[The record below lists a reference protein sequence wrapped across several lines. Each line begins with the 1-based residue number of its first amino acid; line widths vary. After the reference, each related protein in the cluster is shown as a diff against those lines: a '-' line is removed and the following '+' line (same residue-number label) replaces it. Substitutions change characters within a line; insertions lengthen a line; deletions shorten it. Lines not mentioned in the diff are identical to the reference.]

1 MLQIKEELKALCE
14 TEGIT
19 GFENKAC
26 QKAEQ
31 LFRPYC
37 DKTEMDDFGNLFVY
51 RFSRNPE
58 AKTVLLD
65 AHIDQIGFMITDV
78 LPGGFLRFTQVGGVD
93 PRMLLGC
100 EVTVLAEQPYYG
112 IISCMPP
119 HLMKAGEQ
127 DKAVP
132 MHEMVIDTG
141 LLEAKDKIKIGT
153 PVVYRTEM
161 CSLSPDSIT
170 GKCLDDRAG
179 VIALLSVMEQ
189 LKDIQLPFHLIA
201 MVSSQEEVTSLG
213 ATIGTYRLRPDYAI
227 AVDVGHAKTPDTPAG
242 KAFAFGGGPM
252 IGMGPNLNTRL
263 TKALIRTAKTEDI
276 PYQLEVMEGA
286 TGTNAWDMQVVA
298 CGTAMGLVSIPLKY
312 MHTQIETIRISDLQ
326 AVADLIYHFLRN
338 FKGEVRL

>member
-1 MLQIKEELKALCE
+1 MLEIKEELKLLCE
-14 TEGIT
+14 TEGIS

-31 LFRPYC
+31 LFQPYC
-37 DKTEMDDFGNLFVY
+37 DKTERDTFGNVFAY
-51 RFSRNPE
+51 RFSDQPQ
-58 AKTVLLD
+58 AKTILLD
-65 AHIDQIGFMITDV
+65 AHIDQIGFLVTGILSD
-78 LPGGFLRFTQVGGVD
+78 GFLRFTQVGGVD

-100 EVTVLAEQPYYG
+100 EVNILADQPYYG

-119 HLMKAGEQ
+119 HLLAAGEQ

-141 LLEAKDKIKIGT
+141 LLDAEGKIKIGT
-153 PVVYRTEM
+153 PIVYGTEM
-161 CSLSPDSIT
+161 CSLSADSIT

-179 VIALLSVMEQ
+179 VIALLEVFKKLQ
-189 LKDIQLPFHLIA
+189 NVKLPYHLVA
-201 MVSSQEEVTSLG
+201 MISSQEEVTSLG
-213 ATIGTYRLRPDYAI
+213 ASIGTYRLRPEYAI

-242 KAFAFGGGPM
+242 KAFTFGGGPM
-252 IGMGPNLNTRL
+252 IGMGPNLNTPL

-286 TGTNAWDMQVVA
+286 TGTNAWDMQVIA

-338 FKGEVRL
+338 FDGEVRL